1 MMANGGI
8 EPRPVPDGRPRPGYW
23 GQISTDQHRNFP
35 AEGLM
40 SPLPVCRVWGGVD
53 APAAPF
59 LGPQRRPYA
68 PRADGRIW
76 NKTRCNVQLTAR

>member
-1 MMANGGI
+1 MVASS
-8 EPRPVPDGRPRPGYW
+8 PGRFLTGCHGRVAGR
-23 GQISTDQHRNFP
+23 QISTDQHRNFP
-35 AEGLM
+35 ADELM
-40 SPLPVCRVWGGVD
+40 SPLPVCRVWQGVD
-53 APAAPF
+53 DAAAPF